1 MAGEAILQ
9 VGAIGAGLVSVPT
22 PSSMTIGLMD
32 VDASTTK
39 RTADGTIHRD
49 RICGAASAKR
59 KIELE
64 WSYPAPAAAKTI
76 LQAFKDEFF
85 NVRYFDPYEAAMRT
99 ATFYAGDRSVPMYSA
114 NLRGG
119 VRWESVKFN
128 IIEK

>member
-1 MAGEAILQ
+1 MAQEVLQ
-9 VGAIGAGLVSVPT
+9 VGAIGAELVSVPV
-22 PSSMTIGLMD
+22 PSAMSIGLMD

-39 RTADGTIHRD
+39 RTADGSIHRD
-49 RICGAASAKR
+49 RICGGATAKR

-64 WSYPAPAAAKTI
+64 WAYPDVNTAKTV

-85 NVRYFDPYEAAMRT
+85 SVRYFDPFEGAMRT

-114 NLRGG
+114 NLNG